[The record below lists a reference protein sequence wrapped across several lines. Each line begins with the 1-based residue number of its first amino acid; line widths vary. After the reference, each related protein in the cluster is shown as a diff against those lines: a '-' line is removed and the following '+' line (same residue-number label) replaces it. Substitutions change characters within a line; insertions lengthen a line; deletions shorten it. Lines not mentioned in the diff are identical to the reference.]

1 MQYEEVASPGKS
13 AAIAGGAAPCVVCT
27 EISSLL
33 KGRSVTWIWPSAR
46 LSHLA
51 LPYWQFSPILDAN
64 IYADRLAKKMIGIG
78 CALIVVALVPAL
90 KFGGVGLGG
99 GVFSASLMLIAT
111 GKSRRSNAYLRFDAG
126 HFETKLT
133 LASGR
138 QKVLYSA
145 VTSCDVSDKLVVV
158 HYREH
163 GQPAG
168 SKPKRIYIPLGEL
181 RADDR
186 PLCIDAFRTRLRSAS
201 SA

>member
-1 MQYEEVASPGKS
+1 MADNVSSPVS
-13 AAIAGGAAPCVVCT
+13 T
-27 EISSLL
+27 
-33 KGRSVTWIWPSAR
+33 
-46 LSHLA
+46 A
-51 LPYWQFSPILDAN
+51 LEF
-64 IYADRLAKKMIGIG
+64 YADRLAKKMIGIG

-168 SKPKRIYIPLGEL
+168 SKPKRIHIPLGEL